1 MTVVSIVAIYRSN
14 PTSLKYLYER
24 IALYYIKG
32 HKLSWYWWM
41 DLLEKI
47 SKVVFSMWESVS
59 TQNFIFFTNFYE
71 TFYCFLLGFDFSIWR
86 AVILTGVNTKDHLS
100 GGPFYWQTWRQLW
113 WDLLH
118 IKPSLEENA
127 ESLRYAV
134 KAGHAKVISCLVATL
149 NCFLFILLKQIFF
162 PPPLKVLIVSA
173 WEALVTKHLC
183 SYSHLFSCS
192 FQNIEK

>member
-14 PTSLKYLYER
+14 PTSLKYIYER

-32 HKLSWYWWM
+32 HKLWYWWM

-47 SKVVFSMWESVS
+47 SKVVFSMWESFN

-71 TFYCFLLGFDFSIWR
+71 TSYCFLLGFDFSIWR

-100 GGPFYWQTWRQLW
+100 GRPFYWKAWRQLW

-127 ESLRYAV
+127 KSP
-134 KAGHAKVISCLVATL
+134 GM
-149 NCFLFILLKQIFF
+149 LLKQGMW
-162 PPPLKVLIVSA
+162 K
-173 WEALVTKHLC
+173 
-183 SYSHLFSCS
+183 
-192 FQNIEK
+192 